1 MSRFKTL
8 SSKILDKNPFNEYKK
23 DEFETEKGKK
33 GEYYYIET
41 NGFSLV
47 MPITDDGR
55 LVLVSQYRYL
65 KDKLS
70 IEFPCGGIAQKETST
85 EAAKRELVEETGY
98 QAKEFIKVGEFE
110 SANSLIKDNSHIYV
124 GMELEKVG
132 EPVLEIN
139 GEELE
144 VMLRR
149 PDEFEEMIK
158 RGDIWDG
165 QTLAAWTLAREHV
178 LKIINEY
185 APE

>member
-1 MSRFKTL
+1 MSRLKTL
-8 SSKILDKNPFNEYKK
+8 SSEIIDKNPFNEYKK
-23 DEFETEKGKK
+23 DKFETEKGKK

-41 NGFSLV
+41 NGASLV
-47 MPITDDGR
+47 IPITDDGR

-70 IEFPCGGIAQKETST
+70 IEFPCGGIADKETPT
-85 EAAKRELVEETGY
+85 EAVKRELMEETGY
-98 QAKEFIKVGEFE
+98 QAKEFIKVGNFE
-110 SANSLIKDNSHIYV
+110 SSNGLLKDDFHIYI
-124 GMELEKVG
+124 GMELEKVS

-144 VMLRR
+144 VILRR
-149 PDEFEEMIK
+149 PDEFEEMIR

-165 QTLAAWTLAREHV
+165 QTLASWTLAREHI

-185 APE
+185 GL